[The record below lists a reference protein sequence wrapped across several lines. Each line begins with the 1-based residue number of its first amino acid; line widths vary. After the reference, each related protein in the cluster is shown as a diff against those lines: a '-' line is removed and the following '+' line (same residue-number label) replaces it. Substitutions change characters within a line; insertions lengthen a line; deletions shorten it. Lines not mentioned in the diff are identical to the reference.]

1 MERTWKPTTAG
12 ILSIIAGAL
21 SLTGAGGIGVIL
33 MGYEAISM
41 WPETWRLGP
50 FEVALGAAI
59 GAPLIILGIIP
70 IIGGIFSLKRRLW
83 GLALAGAICALF
95 PLTFIFGILAIIF
108 LVMGKNEFD

>member
-21 SLTGAGGIGVIL
+21 SCSFLSFIYFGIGTL
-33 MGYEAISM
+33 T
-41 WPETWRLGP
+41 PNT

-95 PLTFIFGILAIIF
+95 PLTLIFGILAIIF